1 MTAGFKHVLVATD
14 GSPLADRAVELA
26 LRIAEGEPVTALTV
40 VHDYGLPEYVRAAM
54 QHRPDAQE
62 LREEL
67 RSEGRR
73 LLDAA
78 IARAGG
84 DTAPVDR
91 HVVLSERAPC
101 HEIVEMARRLGC
113 DLIVMSSH
121 GLGGRLGGLLGSQA
135 QAVLSLANVPV
146 LVTR

>member
-14 GSPLADRAVELA
+14 GSPVADKAVELA
-26 LRIAEGEPVTALTV
+26 LRIAGGAPVTALTV
-40 VHDYGLPEYVRAAM
+40 VHDYGLPEYIRAAI
-54 QHRPDAQE
+54 QHRPDARE

-67 RSEGRR
+67 RAEGRR

-84 DTAPVDR
+84 GDAPVER
-91 HVVLSERAPC
+91 HVVISEKAPC
-101 HEIVEMARRLGC
+101 HEIVDMARRQGC

-121 GLGGRLGGLLGSQA
+121 GLGGRLAGMLGSQT
-135 QAVLSLANVPV
+135 QAVLSLANIPV